1 MWFWRVAQCKRY
13 IYIWQKL
20 RSPKSNENCPYW
32 RTIRVA
38 HPLAQGHGT
47 CCATNRRGPKHKF
60 YFAETRFNWT
70 SICCRKALA
79 IKTWIGLIWM
89 VFDSSY
95 RGQPKQLHGPRGA
108 RRRPVEPNMSCGWA
122 ASASRVCRYRACPS
136 SINHRQF
143 RLAQP
148 CRLLMIACHPLR
160 CPLLPLAQ
168 PFAWTIALSIT
179 PCMAHFQSNPSHALL
194 TF

>member
-13 IYIWQKL
+13 IYMAKIAVAKIQWKL
-20 RSPKSNENCPYW
+20 PLLKNHSGGAPPCSGSRHMLCYKSAW
-32 RTIRVA
+32 
-38 HPLAQGHGT
+38 AQT
-47 CCATNRRGPKHKF
+47 QIF

-160 CPLLPLAQ
+160 CLLLPLAQ